1 MTRPF
6 VEVSQLRCHFK
17 SGENYLAAVD
27 GVNLQIGAGEVL
39 GLVGESG
46 SGKSTLGRI
55 IAGLQARSAGTVCID
70 GKDMPQH
77 YSRRQFREMST
88 KVQMVFQDSYAS
100 LNPRMT
106 ILASLQEPLWSL
118 GVRGKAALDKAMY
131 WLDRVGLPRSAGERY
146 PHELSGGQRQ
156 RIGIARAFIAEPKL
170 VICDEP
176 VSALDVS
183 VQAQIINLLQELQRE
198 HNTAMLF
205 IAHDLAVVRFLAS
218 RTAVMYL
225 GEIVEIGPTAAVFES
240 PRHPYTVK
248 LLAAHLDGN
257 PRERVL
263 GSLADVKAVANKA
276 PLASDSGCRFA
287 TRCQLAI
294 AACCE
299 SPPRLLPSLVDT
311 EAACHRLALIEEGSS
326 QIELLSEKE

>member
-1 MTRPF
+1 MSSAI
-6 VEVSQLRCHFK
+6 VKMQELRCHFG
-17 SGENYLAAVD
+17 SGDALLAAVD
-27 GVNLQIGAGEVL
+27 GVNLEIEAGEVL

-55 IAGLQARSAGTVCID
+55 IAGLQPRSAGELII
-70 GKDMPQH
+70 GGEAMPRH
-77 YSRRQFREMST
+77 YNRRQFKTMST
-88 KVQMVFQDSYAS
+88 QIQMVFQDSYAS

-106 ILASLQEPLWSL
+106 ILASLQEPLWSQ
-118 GVRGKAALDKAMY
+118 GVDAAAARAKACY
-131 WLDRVGLPRSAGERY
+131 WLERVGLPQSAGERY

-183 VQAQIINLLQELQRE
+183 VQAQIINLLQELQTE

-205 IAHDLAVVRFLAS
+205 IAHDLAVVRFLAT

-225 GEIVEIGPTAAVFES
+225 GEIVELGATPHLFEG
-240 PRHPYTVK
+240 PRHPYTAK
-248 LLAAHLDGN
+248 LLAAHLDGVIK
-257 PRERVL
+257 ERK
-263 GSLADVKAVANKA
+263 LAPAIRGQSAGHKA

-287 TRCQLAI
+287 PRCAM
-294 AACCE
+294 AEPAC
-299 SPPRLLPSLVDT
+299 SANPPWLRPTKVAT
-311 EAACHRLALIEEGSS
+311 MAACHRLADVEILK
-326 QIELLSEKE
+326 LRK

>member
-1 MTRPF
+1 MSAPF
-6 VEVSQLRCHFK
+6 VDIHQLRCHFK
-17 SGENYLAAVD
+17 SGDNLLAAVD
-27 GVNLQIGAGEVL
+27 GVNLQIAAGEVL

-55 IAGLQARSAGTVCID
+55 IAGLQAPSGGNIYID
-70 GKDMPQH
+70 GKEMPRSYNRH
-77 YSRRQFREMST
+77 QFRAMAT
-88 KVQMVFQDSYAS
+88 QVQMVFQDSYAS

-106 ILASLQEPLWSL
+106 ILASLQEPLWSV
-118 GVRGKAALDKAMY
+118 GVRGHTARDKASY
-131 WLDRVGLPRSAGERY
+131 WLDRVGLPQSAGERY

-156 RIGIARAFIAEPKL
+156 RIGIARAFITEPKL

-205 IAHDLAVVRFLAS
+205 IAHDLAVVRFLAT

-225 GEIVEIGPTAAVFES
+225 GEIVELGPTVTVFDA
-240 PRHPYTVK
+240 PRHPYTVR

-257 PRERVL
+257 P
-263 GSLADVKAVANKA
+263 KARGLKQAVTPAPAIANRA
-276 PLASDSGCRFA
+276 PLATDSGCRFA
-287 TRCQLAI
+287 PRCSMAEP
-294 AACCE
+294 ACRA
-299 SPPRLLPSLVDT
+299 SPPWLQPSRVRS
-311 EAACHRLALIEEGSS
+311 EAACHRLVDIEILRSRS
-326 QIELLSEKE
+326 KA

>member
-1 MTRPF
+1 MTAPF
-6 VEVSQLRCHFK
+6 VDLHELRCHFK
-17 SGENYLAAVD
+17 SGDNLLAAVD
-27 GVNLQIGAGEVL
+27 GVNLQIAAGEVL
-39 GLVGESG
+39 GVVGESG

-55 IAGLQARSAGTVCID
+55 IVGLQSRSAGNIVID
-70 GKDMPQH
+70 GKTMPH
-77 YSRRQFREMST
+77 KYSRRQFRAMST
-88 KVQMVFQDSYAS
+88 QIQMVFQDSYAS

-118 GVRGKAALDKAMY
+118 GVKGQAARDKAAY
-131 WLDRVGLPRSAGERY
+131 WLDRVGLPQSAGERY

-240 PRHPYTVK
+240 PRHPYTVR

-257 PRERVL
+257 PGERVL
-263 GSLADVKAVANKA
+263 RTATPVKAIANRA
-276 PLASDSGCRFA
+276 PLATDGGCRFA
-287 TRCQLAI
+287 PRCQMAE
-294 AACCE
+294 AACSN
-299 SPPRLLPSLVDT
+299 SPPWLHASRVKT
-311 EAACHRLALIEEGSS
+311 EAACHRLVDIEIINSK
-326 QIELLSEKE
+326 LKA

>member
-1 MTRPF
+1 MTSPF
-6 VEVSQLRCHFK
+6 IEVSQLRCHFK

-55 IAGLQARSAGTVCID
+55 IAGLQARSAGTLCID
-70 GKDMPQH
+70 GKKMPQH
-77 YSRRQFREMST
+77 YSRRQFRAMST

-118 GVRGKAALDKAMY
+118 GIRGKTSFDKAMY
-131 WLDRVGLPRSAGERY
+131 WLDRVGLPRAAGERY

-225 GEIVEIGPTAAVFES
+225 GEIVEVGPTAAVFES

-263 GSLADVKAVANKA
+263 NSLADVKAVANKA
-276 PLASDSGCRFA
+276 PLATDSGCRFA
-287 TRCQLAI
+287 PRCPLAV
-294 AACCE
+294 AACRH
-299 SPPRLLPSLVDT
+299 SPPWLQLSKVDT
-311 EAACHRLALIEEGSS
+311 EAACHRLGHIEEGSS
-326 QIELLSEKE
+326 KAELLSEKE

>member
-1 MTRPF
+1 MTDAF
-6 VEVSQLRCHFK
+6 VEVRQLRCHFK
-17 SGENYLAAVD
+17 NGNNLLSAVD
-27 GVNLQIGAGEVL
+27 GINLSIAPGEVL

-55 IAGLQARSAGTVCID
+55 IAGLQPRSAGQLLID
-70 GKDMPQH
+70 GEEMPNQ
-77 YSRRQFREMST
+77 YSRRQFRTMAT
-88 KVQMVFQDSYAS
+88 NVQMVFQDSYAS

-118 GVRGKAALDKAMY
+118 GIAGQTAKDKAAY
-131 WLDRVGLPRSAGERY
+131 WLDRVGLPPSAGERY

-205 IAHDLAVVRFLAS
+205 IAHDLAVVRFLAT

-225 GEIVEIGPTAAVFES
+225 GEIVEIGPTDRVFES
-240 PRHPYTVK
+240 PRHPYTAR

-257 PRERVL
+257 PRDRVL
-263 GSLADVKAVANKA
+263 RAAAPTKAAVNRA
-276 PLASDSGCRFA
+276 PLATDSGCRFA
-287 TRCQLAI
+287 PRCQI
-294 AACCE
+294 AEPACFNT
-299 SPPRLLPSLVDT
+299 PPWLQPSRVDT
-311 EAACHRLALIEEGSS
+311 EAACHRIVDIEILKARGS
-326 QIELLSEKE
+326 

>member
-1 MTRPF
+1 MTTPF
-6 VEVSQLRCHFK
+6 IDVSQLRCHFK
-17 SGENYLAAVD
+17 SGDDLLAAVD
-27 GVNLQIGAGEVL
+27 GVNLQIAAGEVL

-46 SGKSTLGRI
+46 SGKSTLGRV
-55 IAGLQARSAGTVCID
+55 IAGLQARSAGTLLVD
-70 GKDMPQH
+70 GKEMPHQ
-77 YSRRQFREMST
+77 YSRRQFRAMST

-118 GVRGKAALDKAMY
+118 GVRGKQARDKAAY
-131 WLDRVGLPRSAGERY
+131 WLDRVGLPQSAGERY

-263 GSLADVKAVANKA
+263 RSLADVKAVANKA

-287 TRCQLAI
+287 PRCQLATR
-294 AACCE
+294 ACSD
-299 SPPRLLPSLVDT
+299 SPPWLQLSVVDT
-311 EAACHRLALIEEGSS
+311 EAACHRLAYIDGGGS
-326 QIELLSEKE
+326 QAQP

>member
-1 MTRPF
+1 MSAAI
-6 VEVSQLRCHFK
+6 VQMQELRCHF
-17 SGENYLAAVD
+17 GRGQRLLAAVD
-27 GVNLQIGAGEVL
+27 GVNLEIEAGEVL

-55 IAGLQARSAGTVCID
+55 IAGLQPRTAGELIIG
-70 GKDMPQH
+70 GKTMPRH
-77 YSRRQFREMST
+77 YNRRQFKVMST
-88 KVQMVFQDSYAS
+88 QVQMVFQDSYAS

-106 ILASLQEPLWSL
+106 ILASLQEPLWSQ
-118 GVRGKAALDKAMY
+118 GIAAATAQAKACY
-131 WLDRVGLPRSAGERY
+131 WLERVGLPQSAGARY

-183 VQAQIINLLQELQRE
+183 VQAQIINLLQELQSE

-205 IAHDLAVVRFLAS
+205 IAHDLAVVRFLAT

-225 GEIVEIGPTAAVFES
+225 GEIVELGATPALFEG
-240 PRHPYTVK
+240 PRHPYTAK

-257 PRERVL
+257 IKARSTAPFIP
-263 GSLADVKAVANKA
+263 AKAVSNKA
-276 PLASDSGCRFA
+276 PLATDSGCRFA
-287 TRCQLAI
+287 PRCTMAEP
-294 AACCE
+294 AC
-299 SPPRLLPSLVDT
+299 SANPPWLRPTKVT
-311 EAACHRLALIEEGSS
+311 TVAACHRLADVEIL
-326 QIELLSEKE
+326 KRRK

>member
-1 MTRPF
+1 MNVPI
-6 VEVSQLRCHFK
+6 VQLQELRCHFAN
-17 SGENYLAAVD
+17 GEGLLAAVD
-27 GVNLQIGAGEVL
+27 GVNLSIEAGEVL

-55 IAGLQARSAGTVCID
+55 IAGLQPRTAGDLIIGGRS
-70 GKDMPQH
+70 MPRT
-77 YSRRQFREMST
+77 YDRRQFKAMST
-88 KVQMVFQDSYAS
+88 QVQMVFQDSYAS

-106 ILASLQEPLWSL
+106 ILASLQEPLWSQ
-118 GVRGKAALDKAMY
+118 GVAPATARAKACY
-131 WLDRVGLPRSAGERY
+131 WLERVGLPQSAGERY

-156 RIGIARAFIAEPKL
+156 RIGIARAFIAEPQL

-183 VQAQIINLLQELQRE
+183 VQAQIINLLQELQSE

-205 IAHDLAVVRFLAS
+205 IAHDLAVVRFLAT

-225 GEIVEIGPTAAVFES
+225 GEIVELGATPALFEG

-257 PRERVL
+257 IKERKIVPH
-263 GSLADVKAVANKA
+263 LAVKNVSHKA
-276 PLASDSGCRFA
+276 PLATDSGCRFA
-287 TRCQLAI
+287 PRCPLAEPLCSANPPWLRPTRVA
-294 AACCE
+294 
-299 SPPRLLPSLVDT
+299 T
-311 EAACHRLALIEEGSS
+311 EAACHRLADVEVLN
-326 QIELLSEKE
+326 LRK

>member
-1 MTRPF
+1 MVAPLVDIR
-6 VEVSQLRCHFK
+6 QLRCHFGNDK
-17 SGENYLAAVD
+17 GLLAAVD
-27 GVNLQIGAGEVL
+27 GINLHINAGEVL

-46 SGKSTLGRI
+46 SGKSTLGRV
-55 IAGLQARSAGTVCID
+55 IAGLQSRSAGSVVIG
-70 GKDMPQH
+70 GKEMPYK
-77 YSRRQFREMST
+77 YSRRQFQAMSGQ
-88 KVQMVFQDSYAS
+88 VQMVFQDSYAS

-106 ILASLQEPLWSL
+106 ILASLQEPLLTL
-118 GVRGKAALDKAMY
+118 GVGELDTRNKARY
-131 WLDRVGLPRSAGERY
+131 WLERVGLPQSAGERY

-156 RIGIARAFIAEPKL
+156 RVGIARAFITDPKF

-225 GEIVEIGPTAAVFES
+225 GEIVEIGPTKAVFAS
-240 PRHPYTVK
+240 PRHPYTVS

-257 PRERVL
+257 PHERVL
-263 GSLADVKAVANKA
+263 STTPPVKAVANKA
-276 PLASDSGCRFA
+276 PLATDGGCRFA
-287 TRCQLAI
+287 PRCNMAE
-294 AACCE
+294 AACTAK
-299 SPPRLLPSLVDT
+299 PPWLHSSRVST
-311 EAACHRLALIEEGSS
+311 EVACHRLVDIEIIRSRAQAL
-326 QIELLSEKE
+326 

>member
-1 MTRPF
+1 MMAPF
-6 VEVSQLRCHFK
+6 VDIRELRCHFK
-17 SGENYLAAVD
+17 SGDNLLAAVD
-27 GVNLQIGAGEVL
+27 GLNLQIGAGEVL

-55 IAGLQARSAGTVCID
+55 IAGLQSSSGGEIVID
-70 GKDMPQH
+70 DEIMPNK
-77 YSRRQFREMST
+77 YNRRQFRAMST
-88 KVQMVFQDSYAS
+88 RVQMVFQDSYAS
-100 LNPRMT
+100 LNPRMS

-118 GVRGKAALDKAMY
+118 GMRGQAARDKATY
-131 WLDRVGLPRSAGERY
+131 WLDRVSLPQSAGERY

-156 RIGIARAFIAEPKL
+156 RIGIARAFISEPKL

-183 VQAQIINLLQELQRE
+183 VQAQIINLLQDLQRE

-225 GEIVEIGPTAAVFES
+225 GEIVEIGPTAAVFET
-240 PRHPYTVK
+240 PRHPYTER

-257 PRERVL
+257 PSGRVL
-263 GSLADVKAVANKA
+263 RTTPLKAGANRA
-276 PLASDSGCRFA
+276 PLATDRGCRFA
-287 TRCQLAI
+287 RRCQSALAS
-294 AACCE
+294 CGH
-299 SPPRLLPSLVDT
+299 SPPWLQPSAVNT
-311 EAACHRLALIEEGSS
+311 EVACHRLLDIEALKS
-326 QIELLSEKE
+326 KP